1 MFNKTKRLNRK
12 VARLFY
18 TLNIGKRTESQRET
32 KKLCMSIMI
41 FAYHNIFR
49 FDFNGR
55 FLIRKTEK
63 SFIKTDFKVISGKK
77 TSAYGE
83 KIQAELKKQGKF
95 MEKIEIKDN
104 PLKLEI
110 YINGKPNLSLMP
122 KELKDAFIN
131 SLTERVLE
139 YVRNK
144 KSKKQ

>member
-1 MFNKTKRLNRK
+1 
-12 VARLFY
+12 
-18 TLNIGKRTESQRET
+18 
-32 KKLCMSIMI
+32 
-41 FAYHNIFR
+41 
-49 FDFNGR
+49 
-55 FLIRKTEK
+55 
-63 SFIKTDFKVISGKK
+63 
-77 TSAYGE
+77 
-83 KIQAELKKQGKF
+83 

-104 PLKLEI
+104 PLKVEI

>member
-1 MFNKTKRLNRK
+1 
-12 VARLFY
+12 
-18 TLNIGKRTESQRET
+18 
-32 KKLCMSIMI
+32 
-41 FAYHNIFR
+41 
-49 FDFNGR
+49 
-55 FLIRKTEK
+55 
-63 SFIKTDFKVISGKK
+63 
-77 TSAYGE
+77 
-83 KIQAELKKQGKF
+83 

-131 SLTERVLE
+131 SLTEKVLD

>member
-1 MFNKTKRLNRK
+1 MF
-12 VARLFY
+12 
-18 TLNIGKRTESQRET
+18 
-32 KKLCMSIMI
+32 

-77 TSAYGE
+77 TSAYDE